1 MPDSQISLT
10 AVDSAAAKL
19 KRLNLDMADAARVI
33 AYAQSSGS
41 FLLSPA
47 SDHRFAHH
55 QLGPVTLWV
64 EYRPLGTGSFVLESV
79 WMHRI
84 RIIENYD

>member
-1 MPDSQISLT
+1 MPSSQISLT
-10 AVDSAAAKL
+10 AVDSAVEKL
-19 KRLNLDMADAARVI
+19 KKLNLDMADAAEVI
-33 AYAQSSGS
+33 AHAQAGGS
-41 FLLSPA
+41 FLVSPA
-47 SDHRFAHH
+47 SNHRFAHH

-64 EYRPLGTGSFVLESV
+64 EYRPLGADAFELESV